1 MSNTAS
7 GNLFFAD
14 KTYSFETIRML
25 AHVYVRSS
33 DFGEVI
39 STVGRVE
46 EGNGREWFE
55 QWTRTADYLE
65 DTAEKFLSEGHT
77 VSARDTFIRAS
88 NYRRDADFFL
98 HDSPE
103 HIQITIDSSNKAVK
117 CFQKA
122 MKFFPG
128 RMDFVEVPYEN
139 TTLPTYFWSSSESE
153 GPASTLIVHSGFDG
167 TAEEVLFWFGQHAR
181 ERNYNV
187 IAFEGPGQGSVL
199 RNKKLIFRH
208 DWEKVV
214 SPIIDYYIDAP
225 EVDPKRI
232 GLLGQSIGGYLAPR
246 AAAFDSR
253 ISACVADDG
262 VFDLNA
268 ALRRMMNWQAS
279 SDEEW
284 DRIAYEKITQDQAL
298 RWWIIDGMWKFGAKS
313 PSEILKVTS
322 EYNLASCVKNIRCPT
337 LVMKGAEDH
346 MFPGQPEQLY
356 AQLNCPK
363 DYLAFNNEFGA
374 GEHTHVGA
382 IGLSNAYIFNWLD
395 SRLGNRS

>member
-1 MSNTAS
+1 
-7 GNLFFAD
+7 
-14 KTYSFETIRML
+14 
-25 AHVYVRSS
+25 
-33 DFGEVI
+33 
-39 STVGRVE
+39 
-46 EGNGREWFE
+46 
-55 QWTRTADYLE
+55 
-65 DTAEKFLSEGHT
+65 
-77 VSARDTFIRAS
+77 
-88 NYRRDADFFL
+88 
-98 HDSPE
+98 
-103 HIQITIDSSNKAVK
+103 
-117 CFQKA
+117 
-122 MKFFPG
+122 
-128 RMDFVEVPYEN
+128 
-139 TTLPTYFWSSSESE
+139 
-153 GPASTLIVHSGFDG
+153 
-167 TAEEVLFWFGQHAR
+167 
-181 ERNYNV
+181 
-187 IAFEGPGQGSVL
+187 
-199 RNKKLIFRH
+199 
-208 DWEKVV
+208 VV

-268 ALRRMMNWQAS
+268 ALRRMMNWRAS